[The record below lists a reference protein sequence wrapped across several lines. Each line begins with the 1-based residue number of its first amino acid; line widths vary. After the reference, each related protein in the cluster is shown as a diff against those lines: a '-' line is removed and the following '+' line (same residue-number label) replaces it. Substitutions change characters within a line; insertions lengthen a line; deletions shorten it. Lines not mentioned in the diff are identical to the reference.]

1 MAYQRVQPSER
12 EARWGLWLP
21 GINLI
26 EIFLMMMM
34 MLVVVVTFSS
44 NQASTECQGGGKGPR
59 DGRSDWVEYGSWS
72 PLDEEE
78 ERGETES

>member
-1 MAYQRVQPSER
+1 
-12 EARWGLWLP
+12 
-21 GINLI
+21 
-26 EIFLMMMM
+26 MMMM
-34 MLVVVVTFSS
+34 MMMMIMVVVVVVTFSS
-44 NQASTECQGGGKGPR
+44 DQASTESKGGGKGPR